1 MAAVATLAQAN
12 VRDQLV
18 VAAGGALDGSPT
30 GNGWRSAHL
39 IDSQSL
45 GCKNSVRNLTGKILK
60 RGPWRPLPKIWQ
72 VVARLECIEVSTC
85 SVFRC

>member
-45 GCKNSVRNLTGKILK
+45 GCKASVRNLTGKILK
-60 RGPWRPLPKIWQ
+60 RGPLAAPSTYGRKAVPKDFPGGS
-72 VVARLECIEVSTC
+72 ST
-85 SVFRC
+85 

>member
-1 MAAVATLAQAN
+1 MAASQPLPKRTCGISSLWPQA
-12 VRDQLV
+12 
-18 VAAGGALDGSPT
+18 GTLDGLPT